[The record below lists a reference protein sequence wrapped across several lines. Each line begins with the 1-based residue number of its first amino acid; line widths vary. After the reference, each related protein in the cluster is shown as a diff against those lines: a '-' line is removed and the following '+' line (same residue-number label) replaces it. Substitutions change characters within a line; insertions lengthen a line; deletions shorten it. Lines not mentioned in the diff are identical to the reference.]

1 LYIRDAEALSEAVE
15 ALCSAPVV
23 ALDTEFMRERTYF
36 ARLCLIQM
44 ATTEA
49 SYLIDAIA
57 LEGKLEPLARV
68 LGAPGVVKIVHA
80 GSQDV
85 EILLRATG
93 STVAPVFD
101 TQIAATLAGFPTQVG
116 YAQLVHDLLGVKIDK
131 SDTFT
136 DWSVRPL
143 SEAQLVYAEA
153 DVLHLPAVYRLL
165 HERLVREGRLGWL
178 ADDFERLADPA
189 TYEVDPREQY
199 RRVKRASSL
208 DRRSLA
214 VLRELAAWRET
225 EAQRRDTPKRWLISD
240 ESLIEV
246 ARRRPASAAE
256 LATIRGVNDRVASRN
271 ASAVLA
277 AIEAGMAVPDDEL
290 PRLPKRDR
298 IPTDAQP
305 VADLLNAVL
314 RVRAR
319 EHGVAPGLIAS
330 RDDLERFAAGDREGH
345 PLSSGWRHTLAGA
358 ELGAILDGAVSVRVV
373 DGKLA
378 VSPVDARS
386 YAEDA
391 DGRA

>member
-68 LGAPGVVKIVHA
+68 LGAPGIVKIVHA

-330 RDDLERFAAGDREGH
+330 RNDLERFAAGDREGH

-358 ELGAILDGAVSVRVV
+358 ELGAILDGVVSVRVV

>member
-358 ELGAILDGAVSVRVV
+358 ELGAILDGVVSVRVV

>member
-1 LYIRDAEALSEAVE
+1 MYIRDAEALSEAVE

-153 DVLHLPAVYRLL
+153 DVLHLPAVYGLL

-298 IPTDAQP
+298 IPADAQP

>member
-1 LYIRDAEALSEAVE
+1 MYIRDTEALSEAVE
-15 ALCSAPVV
+15 ALCSAPLV

-49 SYLIDAIA
+49 SYLIDAVA
-57 LEGKLEPLARV
+57 LEGRLQPLARV
-68 LGAPGVVKIVHA
+68 LSAPGVVKIVHA

-116 YAQLVHDLLGVKIDK
+116 YAQLVHDLLGVKVDK

-153 DVLHLPAVYRLL
+153 DVLHLPEVYRLL

-214 VLRELAAWRET
+214 VLRELAAWREI

-256 LATIRGVNDRVASRN
+256 FGAIRGVNDRVASRN
-271 ASAVLA
+271 APAVLA
-277 AIEAGMAVPDDEL
+277 AIMAGMSVPDDDL

-319 EHGVAPGLIAS
+319 EHGVAPALIAS
-330 RDDLERFAAGDREGH
+330 RDDLERFASGDREGH

-373 DGKLA
+373 DGKLV
-378 VSPVDARS
+378 VSPGGGLPC
-386 YAEDA
+386 AEDA
-391 DGRA
+391 E

>member
-1 LYIRDAEALSEAVE
+1 MYIRDAEALSEAVE

-36 ARLCLIQM
+36 ARLCLVQM

-298 IPTDAQP
+298 IPADAQP

-358 ELGAILDGAVSVRVV
+358 ELGAILDGVVSVRVV

>member
-1 LYIRDAEALSEAVE
+1 MYIRDTEALSEAIE
-15 ALCSAPVV
+15 MLCAAPVV

-36 ARLCLIQM
+36 ARLCLVQI
-44 ATTEA
+44 ATPEA

-57 LEGKLEPLARV
+57 LEGRLEPLARV
-68 LGAPGVVKIVHA
+68 LSAPGVMKIVHA

-153 DVLHLPAVYRLL
+153 DVLHLPGVYRLL

-189 TYEVDPREQY
+189 TYAVDPREQY

-214 VLRELAAWRET
+214 VLRELAAWRES

-246 ARRRPASAAE
+246 ARRRPGSAAE
-256 LATIRGVNDRVASRN
+256 LAAIRGVNDRVASRN

-277 AIEAGMAVPDDEL
+277 AIEAGMSVPDDEL

-330 RDDLERFAAGDREGH
+330 RDDLERFASGDREGH
-345 PLSSGWRHTLAGA
+345 PLAAGWRHTLAGA
-358 ELGAILDGAVSVRVV
+358 ELGAILDGTVSVRVV

-378 VSPVDARS
+378 VSPAESRPC
-386 YAEDA
+386 AEDV
-391 DGRA
+391 DGHA

>member
-1 LYIRDAEALSEAVE
+1 
-15 ALCSAPVV
+15 
-23 ALDTEFMRERTYF
+23 
-36 ARLCLIQM
+36 
-44 ATTEA
+44 
-49 SYLIDAIA
+49 
-57 LEGKLEPLARV
+57 
-68 LGAPGVVKIVHA
+68 
-80 GSQDV
+80 
-85 EILLRATG
+85 
-93 STVAPVFD
+93 
-101 TQIAATLAGFPTQVG
+101 
-116 YAQLVHDLLGVKIDK
+116 
-131 SDTFT
+131 
-136 DWSVRPL
+136 
-143 SEAQLVYAEA
+143 
-153 DVLHLPAVYRLL
+153 
-165 HERLVREGRLGWL
+165 
-178 ADDFERLADPA
+178 
-189 TYEVDPREQY
+189 
-199 RRVKRASSL
+199 
-208 DRRSLA
+208 
-214 VLRELAAWRET
+214 
-225 EAQRRDTPKRWLISD
+225 
-240 ESLIEV
+240 
-246 ARRRPASAAE
+246 
-256 LATIRGVNDRVASRN
+256 VASRN

-345 PLSSGWRHTLAGA
+345 PQSSGWRHTLAGA

>member
-1 LYIRDAEALSEAVE
+1 MYIRDAEALSEAVE
-15 ALCSAPVV
+15 VLCSAPLV

-44 ATTEA
+44 ATTET

-80 GSQDV
+80 GSQDI

-116 YAQLVHDLLGVKIDK
+116 YAQLAHDLLGVKIDK

-143 SEAQLVYAEA
+143 SETQLVYAEA
-153 DVLHLPAVYRLL
+153 DVLHLPEVYRLL
-165 HERLVREGRLGWL
+165 HERLMREGRLGWL

-189 TYEVDPREQY
+189 TYEVDPRVQY

-208 DRRSLA
+208 DRRSVA

-246 ARRRPASAAE
+246 ARRRPASTSE
-256 LATIRGVNDRVASRN
+256 LAAIRGVNDRVASRN

-358 ELGAILDGAVSVRVV
+358 ELGAILDGTVSVAVA

-378 VSPVDARS
+378 VFPVGTS
-386 YAEDA
+386 LCAEDA

>member
-1 LYIRDAEALSEAVE
+1 MYIRDTEALSAAIE
-15 ALCSAPVV
+15 ALCSAPVI

-36 ARLCLIQM
+36 ARLCLIQI
-44 ATTEA
+44 ATPEA

-57 LEGKLEPLARV
+57 LEGRLEPLARV
-68 LGAPGVVKIVHA
+68 LSAPGVMKIVHA

-153 DVLHLPAVYRLL
+153 DVLHLPEVYRLL

-189 TYEVDPREQY
+189 TYAVDPREQY

-214 VLRELAAWRET
+214 VLRELAAWRES

-240 ESLIEV
+240 ESLIEI
-246 ARRRPASAAE
+246 ARRRPGSAAE
-256 LATIRGVNDRVASRN
+256 LAAIRGVNDRVASRN

-330 RDDLERFAAGDREGH
+330 RDDLERFASGDREGH
-345 PLSSGWRHTLAGA
+345 PLSAGWRHTLAGA
-358 ELGAILDGAVSVRVV
+358 ELGAILDGTVSVRVA

-378 VSPVDARS
+378 VSPMEARPC
-386 YAEDA
+386 AEDA

>member
-1 LYIRDAEALSEAVE
+1 MYIRDAEALSEAVE

-80 GSQDV
+80 GSQDI

-116 YAQLVHDLLGVKIDK
+116 YAQLAHDLLGVKIDK

-143 SEAQLVYAEA
+143 SETQLVYAEA
-153 DVLHLPAVYRLL
+153 DVLHLPEVYRLL

-189 TYEVDPREQY
+189 TYEVDPRVQY

-246 ARRRPASAAE
+246 ARRRPASASE
-256 LATIRGVNDRVASRN
+256 LAAIRGVNDRVASRN

-358 ELGAILDGAVSVRVV
+358 ELGAILDGTVSVAVV

-378 VSPVDARS
+378 VSAVGASPC
-386 YAEDA
+386 AEDA

>member
-1 LYIRDAEALSEAVE
+1 MYIRDAEALSEAVE

-68 LGAPGVVKIVHA
+68 LGAPGIVKIVHA

-358 ELGAILDGAVSVRVV
+358 ELGAILDGVVSVRVV

>member
-1 LYIRDAEALSEAVE
+1 MYIRDAEALSEAVE

>member
-1 LYIRDAEALSEAVE
+1 MYIRDAEALSEAVE

-298 IPTDAQP
+298 IPADAQP

>member
-1 LYIRDAEALSEAVE
+1 MYIRDAEALSEAVE
-15 ALCSAPVV
+15 VLCSAPLV

-44 ATTEA
+44 ATTET

-80 GSQDV
+80 GSQDI

-116 YAQLVHDLLGVKIDK
+116 YAQLAHDLLGVKIDK

-143 SEAQLVYAEA
+143 SETQLVYAEA
-153 DVLHLPAVYRLL
+153 DVLHLPEVYRLL
-165 HERLVREGRLGWL
+165 HERLMREGRLGWL

-189 TYEVDPREQY
+189 TYEVDPRVQY

-246 ARRRPASAAE
+246 ARRRPASTSE
-256 LATIRGVNDRVASRN
+256 LAAIRGVNDRVASRN

-358 ELGAILDGAVSVRVV
+358 ELGAILDGTVSVAVA

-378 VSPVDARS
+378 VFPVGTS
-386 YAEDA
+386 LCAEDA

>member
-1 LYIRDAEALSEAVE
+1 MYIRDAEALSEAVE
-15 ALCSAPVV
+15 VLCSAPLV

-80 GSQDV
+80 GSQDI

-116 YAQLVHDLLGVKIDK
+116 YAQLAHDLLGVKIDK

-143 SEAQLVYAEA
+143 SETQLVYAEA
-153 DVLHLPAVYRLL
+153 DVLHLPEVYRLL
-165 HERLVREGRLGWL
+165 HERLMREGRLGWL

-189 TYEVDPREQY
+189 TYEVDPRVQY

-246 ARRRPASAAE
+246 ARRRPASTSE
-256 LATIRGVNDRVASRN
+256 LAAIRGVNDRVASRN

-358 ELGAILDGAVSVRVV
+358 ELGAILDGTVSVAVA

-378 VSPVDARS
+378 VFPVGTS
-386 YAEDA
+386 LCAEDA

>member
-1 LYIRDAEALSEAVE
+1 MYIRDAEALSEAVE
-15 ALCSAPVV
+15 VLCSAPLV

-44 ATTEA
+44 ATTET

-80 GSQDV
+80 GSQDI

-116 YAQLVHDLLGVKIDK
+116 YAQLAHDLLGVKIDK

-143 SEAQLVYAEA
+143 SETQLVYAEA
-153 DVLHLPAVYRLL
+153 DVLHLPEVYRLL

-189 TYEVDPREQY
+189 TYEVDPRVQY

-246 ARRRPASAAE
+246 ARRRPGSAAE
-256 LATIRGVNDRVASRN
+256 FAAIRGVNDRVASRN

-358 ELGAILDGAVSVRVV
+358 ELGAILDGTVSVAVA

-378 VSPVDARS
+378 VFPVGTS
-386 YAEDA
+386 LCAEDA

>member
-1 LYIRDAEALSEAVE
+1 MYIRDPQTLATAVE
-15 ALCSAPVV
+15 TLLSASII

-36 ARLCLIQM
+36 ARLCLIQL
-44 ATTEA
+44 AADGET
-49 SYLIDAIA
+49 YLIDAIA

-68 LGAPGVVKIVHA
+68 LTAPGIVKVVHA

-85 EILLRATG
+85 EVLLRATG
-93 STVAPVFD
+93 GTVAPVFD

-116 YAQLVHDLLGVKIDK
+116 YAQLVKDLLGEHVDK

-136 DWSVRPL
+136 DWAARPL
-143 SEAQLVYAEA
+143 SDTQLIYAEA
-153 DVLHLPAVYRLL
+153 DVLHLPEVYRLL

-189 TYEVDPREQY
+189 TYEVDPGAQY

-214 VLRELAAWRET
+214 VLRELAAWREI

-240 ESLIEV
+240 ESLIEI

-256 LATIRGVNDRVASRN
+256 LADIRGVNDRVASRS
-271 ASAVLA
+271 AQAVLT
-277 AIEAGMAVPDDEL
+277 AISAGMAVPDDEL

-305 VADLLNAVL
+305 IADLLSAVL

-319 EHGVAPGLIAS
+319 EHGVAPSLIAS
-330 RDDLERFAAGDREGH
+330 RDDLERFVSGDRDGH

-358 ELGAILDGAVSVRVV
+358 ELAAIADGAISVRVV
-373 DGKLA
+373 SGKLA
-378 VSPVDARS
+378 LTPEHSGPVGESD
-386 YAEDA
+386 
-391 DGRA
+391 DGGA

>member
-1 LYIRDAEALSEAVE
+1 MYIRDAEALSEAVE
-15 ALCSAPVV
+15 VLCSAPLV

-80 GSQDV
+80 GSQDI

-116 YAQLVHDLLGVKIDK
+116 YAQLAHDLLGVKIDK

-143 SEAQLVYAEA
+143 SETQLVYAEA
-153 DVLHLPAVYRLL
+153 DVLHLPEVYRLL

-189 TYEVDPREQY
+189 TYEVDPRVQY

-246 ARRRPASAAE
+246 ARRRPDSAAE
-256 LATIRGVNDRVASRN
+256 LGAIRGVNDRVASRS
-271 ASAVLA
+271 ATAVLA

-358 ELGAILDGAVSVRVV
+358 ELGAILDGTVSVAVA

-378 VSPVDARS
+378 VFPVGTS
-386 YAEDA
+386 LCAEDA